1 MNVLLLSAGGGGGNI
16 LRSVKAMFRRDL
28 TVTQKSDPKYAE
40 RLRRSVVTRFLD
52 TNEFSLLDVPPDERL
67 LIGATTTRRLGSGH
81 NPDVARAA
89 LEESRDEVERLLSGF
104 SVIVLVGTGGKGT
117 GAGTMFPLAQIAR
130 AQHKLVIPIFVRPS
144 FERHE
149 VEKRRYDH
157 ALNVCGQFDAANI
170 RLVELLNDRGY
181 VDTDPQPQSAVWERM
196 NRPIARGLRG
206 LLYVLSD
213 LSQVDPSDLSVMF
226 AGPGRLRIGFSEI
239 DASFGHEPTE
249 EQVNDAVHGCWGNPY
264 CAFGRDVG
272 TSLICV
278 QGEWSNVVDARI
290 KGRFAALANGD
301 AANTTYNPLYAR
313 APHAPKPWGVTAIFA
328 EHTGIHSP
336 LQIEWNLERRPVTLP
351 SSSAVV
357 PIAAVLQPTRNEAD
371 SRLESRRFDSRLPTP
386 DSREV
391 DSRFESRIPNPES
404 RAGASPANTVEK
416 TAPPSERAF
425 ATLWEF
431 ARALNRMEPEALALA
446 RGGVDC
452 RMTIDS
458 TDLRKLVTT
467 FWVRSVFPRL
477 SAEWRDRL
485 LEVLVQNVAIPNY
498 SLRQG
503 RRALH
508 LNEATFEDLKQIVT
522 ETIFPDAVRSDLQL
536 LIAVGTLWGEEAL
549 ARFEFSPNPDE
560 GLKPS
565 RFGSLLGALRI
576 TPVSDAP
583 TDRQH

>member
-1 MNVLLLSAGGGGGNI
+1 
-16 LRSVKAMFRRDL
+16 MFRRDL
-28 TVTQKSDPKYAE
+28 TVTQKSDPKYAD

-67 LIGATTTRRLGSGH
+67 LIGATTTRSLGSGH

-117 GAGTMFPLAQIAR
+117 GAGTMFPLAQMAR

-226 AGPGRLRIGFSEI
+226 AGRGRLRIGLSEI
-239 DASFGHEPTE
+239 EASLGHEPTE
-249 EQVNDAVHGCWGNPY
+249 EQVRDAVHGCWDNPY

-290 KGRFAALANGD
+290 KGGFAALANGD
-301 AANTTYNPLYAR
+301 AANATYNPLYAR
-313 APHAPKPWGVTAIFA
+313 APHTPKPWGVTAIFA
-328 EHTGIHSP
+328 EHTGSHSP

-357 PIAAVLQPTRNEAD
+357 PIAAVVQPSRAD
-371 SRLESRRFDSRLPTP
+371 A
-386 DSREV
+386 
-391 DSRFESRIPNPES
+391 DSRFESRRFESRLPTPES
-404 RAGASPANTVEK
+404 REAPPDVVQPESAAHTVEK

-467 FWVRSVFPRL
+467 FWVRSVFPHL
-477 SAEWRDRL
+477 SPDWRDRML
-485 LEVLVQNVAIPNY
+485 DVLVQNVTIPNY

-536 LIAVGTLWGEEAL
+536 LVAVGTLWGEEAL
-549 ARFEFSPNPDE
+549 ARFEFIQRSDDD
-560 GLKPS
+560 LKPS
-565 RFGSLLGALRI
+565 RFSSLLGALRI
-576 TPVSDAP
+576 TPASESPADH
-583 TDRQH
+583 QH

>member
-28 TVTQKSDPKYAE
+28 TVTQKSDPRYAE
-40 RLRRSVVTRFLD
+40 RLRRSVVARFLD

-67 LIGATTTRRLGSGH
+67 LIGATMTRRLGSGH

-89 LEESRDEVERLLSGF
+89 LEESRGEVERLLNGF

-157 ALNVCGQFDAANI
+157 ALNVCDQFDAANI

-181 VDTDPQPQSAVWERM
+181 VDTNPERQSTVWERM

-213 LSQVDPSDLSVMF
+213 LSQVDPSDLAVMF
-226 AGPGRLRIGFSEI
+226 AGRGRLRIGFSEI
-239 DASFGHEPTE
+239 DTPLGHEPTE
-249 EQVNDAVHGCWGNPY
+249 EQVHDAVHGCWDNPY

-301 AANTTYNPLYAR
+301 AANATYNPLYAR
-313 APHAPKPWGVTAIFA
+313 APHVPRPWGVTAIFA
-328 EHTGIHSP
+328 EHTGSHPP
-336 LQIEWNLERRPVTLP
+336 LQIDWNLERPPVALP
-351 SSSAVV
+351 SSSIVAPVTSPERPARQEAEV
-357 PIAAVLQPTRNEAD
+357 HVAPSDIVRPEIAAPV
-371 SRLESRRFDSRLPTP
+371 
-386 DSREV
+386 
-391 DSRFESRIPNPES
+391 
-404 RAGASPANTVEK
+404 
-416 TAPPSERAF
+416 F
-425 ATLWEF
+425 ATFREF
-431 ARALNRMEPEALALA
+431 ARALNRADPRALSLA
-446 RGGVDC
+446 DGPVPNE
-452 RMTIDS
+452 MAIDS
-458 TDLRKLVTT
+458 NELRKLLTT
-467 FWVRSVFPRL
+467 FWIRSVFPRL
-477 SAEWRDRL
+477 SADWRERL
-485 LEVLVQNVAIPNY
+485 MEVLVQSVAIPNY

-503 RRALH
+503 RRALR
-508 LNEATFEDLKQIVT
+508 LNEATFDDLKQIVT
-522 ETIFPDAVRSDLQL
+522 DTICPDAIRSDLQL

-549 ARFEFSPNPDE
+549 A
-560 GLKPS
+560 
-565 RFGSLLGALRI
+565 
-576 TPVSDAP
+576 
-583 TDRQH
+583 

>member
-1 MNVLLLSAGGGGGNI
+1 VNVLLLSAGGGGGNI

-89 LEESRDEVERLLSGF
+89 LEESRDEVARLISGF

-181 VDTDPQPQSAVWERM
+181 VDSDPQPQSAVWERM
-196 NRPIARGLRG
+196 NRPIAGALRG

-226 AGPGRLRIGFSEI
+226 AGRGRLRIGFSEI
-239 DASFGHEPTE
+239 DASLGHEPTE
-249 EQVNDAVHGCWGNPY
+249 DQVQDAVHGCWDNPY
-264 CAFGRDVG
+264 CAFGHDVG

-301 AANTTYNPLYAR
+301 AARATYNPLYAR
-313 APHAPKPWGVTAIFA
+313 APHVPKPWGVTAIFA
-328 EHTGIHSP
+328 EHTGSHSP
-336 LQIEWNLERRPVTLP
+336 LQIDWNLERRPVTLP
-351 SSSAVV
+351 SSAVV
-357 PIAAVLQPTRNEAD
+357 PIAAFVRPTHAEVD
-371 SRLESRRFDSRLPTP
+371 SRLEPGLPTSESRLPT
-386 DSREV
+386 S
-391 DSRFESRIPNPES
+391 ESRIPNPES
-404 RAGASPANTVEK
+404 REKAPASPSQ
-416 TAPPSERAF
+416 SERAF
-425 ATLWEF
+425 ANVWEF
-431 ARALNRMEPEALALA
+431 ARALNRLEPEALALA

-477 SAEWRDRL
+477 STDWRDRML
-485 LEVLVQNVAIPNY
+485 DVLVQNVTIPNY
-498 SLRQG
+498 LLRQG
-503 RRALH
+503 RRTLH

-522 ETIFPDAVRSDLQL
+522 ETIFPDAIRSDLQL
-536 LIAVGTLWGEEAL
+536 LIAVGTLWGEDAL
-549 ARFEFSPNPDE
+549 ARFEFIQSSDA

-565 RFGSLLGALRI
+565 RLGSLLGALRI
-576 TPVSDAP
+576 TPSSESPADH
-583 TDRQH
+583 QH

>member
-1 MNVLLLSAGGGGGNI
+1 
-16 LRSVKAMFRRDL
+16 MFRRDL

-89 LEESRDEVERLLSGF
+89 LEESRGEVEALLSRF

-181 VDTDPQPQSAVWERM
+181 VDSDPQPQSAVWERM

-226 AGPGRLRIGFSEI
+226 AGRGRLRIGFSEI
-239 DASFGHEPTE
+239 DASLGHEPTE
-249 EQVNDAVHGCWGNPY
+249 EQVQDAVHGCWDNPY
-264 CAFGRDVG
+264 CAFGHDVG

-301 AANTTYNPLYAR
+301 AARATYNPLYAR
-313 APHAPKPWGVTAIFA
+313 APHVPKPWGVTAIFA
-328 EHTGIHSP
+328 EHTGSHSP
-336 LQIEWNLERRPVTLP
+336 LQIDWNLERRPVTLP
-351 SSSAVV
+351 SSAVV
-357 PIAAVLQPTRNEAD
+357 PIAAFARATHAEVD
-371 SRLESRRFDSRLPTP
+371 SRFDSRLPTS
-386 DSREV
+386 DSRLPTSE
-391 DSRFESRIPNPES
+391 SRLPTSESRIPNPES
-404 RAGASPANTVEK
+404 RENAPASLIVLPDVVQPESASHPVEE
-416 TAPPSERAF
+416 TASPSERAF
-425 ATLWEF
+425 ATVWEF
-431 ARALNRMEPEALALA
+431 ARALNRLEPEALALA
-446 RGGVDC
+446 RGGVDY

-477 SAEWRDRL
+477 STDWRDRML
-485 LEVLVQNVAIPNY
+485 DVLVQNVTIPNY

-503 RRALH
+503 RRTLH

-522 ETIFPDAVRSDLQL
+522 ETIFPDAIRSDLQL

-549 ARFEFSPNPDE
+549 ARFEFIQGSDA

-576 TPVSDAP
+576 TSSESPADH
-583 TDRQH
+583 QH